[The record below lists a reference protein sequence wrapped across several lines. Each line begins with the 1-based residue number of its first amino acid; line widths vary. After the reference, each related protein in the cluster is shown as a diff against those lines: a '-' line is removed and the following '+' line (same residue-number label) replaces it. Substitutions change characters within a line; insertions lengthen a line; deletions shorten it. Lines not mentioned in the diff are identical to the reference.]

1 MKPFTV
7 RSGYVEEPE
16 PEEYKAFYRDG
27 NGPTYDEEPVYDDE
41 PGPEG
46 QDEYVEVDAYY
57 L

>member
-16 PEEYKAFYRDG
+16 LEEYKAFYRDG
-27 NGPTYDEEPVYDDE
+27 NGPTYDEEPIYDDE

-46 QDEYVEVDAYY
+46 
-57 L
+57 